1 MPERRR
7 CRALAPALAAPF
19 LFACGGAE
27 VPPVATAGMEPA
39 VAALVENA
47 RAETAADPRD
57 PARRG
62 RLGMILHAHR
72 LAAPAAA
79 AYAEAARLD
88 SSARAW
94 PHLHARLLEAGD
106 PDAALALAEEAL
118 RRDPTASPTL
128 ALRARLL
135 EALGRADEAGAAWE
149 ALRAARPSSIEA
161 ALALGRRDLAAGN
174 LDAAEEAMEAVTG
187 RAPEAAAAWSFLA
200 QIRRRSGD
208 PEGAAEAAARA
219 RAAAR
224 SPSSG
229 AVGDPD
235 PLLTAVEDLRAD
247 AAGREARAR
256 RAAAAGDAETAEAIY
271 RRLIAERPEEPALRY
286 NLGNV
291 LTRRGQPDEAEAAY
305 REALALDPESSPA
318 MANLANLLVRTGR
331 DAEADSLYRRAAEND
346 PTHLP
351 ALLGASSLRFQ
362 RGDLRGAERLLR
374 QALEV
379 APADPGALQGL
390 GQLLA
395 TRGRFDEAAEA
406 LGAALRRTGS
416 APADASRRAGLHFL
430 LADVEAKR
438 GNRSEALRHLGEAE
452 GLGMEVPPAF
462 REALRD
468 PG

>member
-1 MPERRR
+1 MAEG
-7 CRALAPALAAPF
+7 CRGLAPFLAAPL
-19 LFACGGAE
+19 LFACSGAE

-39 VAALVENA
+39 VAALVETV
-47 RAETAADPRD
+47 RTETAADPRD
-57 PARRG
+57 AARWG
-62 RLGMILHAHR
+62 RLGMVLHAHR

-88 SSARAW
+88 RSDRVW
-94 PHLHARLLEAGD
+94 PHLHARLLEAGA
-106 PDAALALAEEAL
+106 PEAALALAEEAL
-118 RRDPTASPTL
+118 RRDPRAAPTL

-135 EALGRADEAGAAWE
+135 DALGQADDAGAAWE
-149 ALRAARPSSIEA
+149 ALRAARPSSVEA
-161 ALALGRRDLAAGN
+161 ALALGRRDLAAGD
-174 LDAAEEAMEAVTG
+174 LDAAAEAMEAVTG

-200 QIRRRSGD
+200 QIRRRNGD
-208 PEGAAEAAARA
+208 PDGAGDAAARA

-235 PLLTAVEDLRAD
+235 PLLAAVEDLRAD

-256 RAAAAGDAETAEAIY
+256 RAAAAGDTETAETIY

-291 LTRRGQPDEAEAAY
+291 LTRRGRPDEAEAAY

-318 MANLANLLVRTGR
+318 MANLANLLVRSGR
-331 DAEADSLYRRAAEND
+331 DAEADALYRRAAGND

-351 ALLGASSLRFQ
+351 TLLGASSLRFQ

-379 APADPGALQGL
+379 APDDPGALQGL

-395 TRGRFDEAAEA
+395 TRGRFEEAAEA
-406 LGAALRRTGS
+406 LGAALRQTGS

-430 LADVEAKR
+430 LADVESKR
-438 GNRSEALRHLGEAE
+438 GNRTEALRHLADAE
-452 GLGMEVPPAF
+452 SLGMEIPPAF

>member
-1 MPERRR
+1 MAEGRRG
-7 CRALAPALAAPF
+7 LAPFLAAPL
-19 LFACGGAE
+19 LFACSGAE

-39 VAALVENA
+39 VAALVETA
-47 RAETAADPRD
+47 RTETAADPRD
-57 PARRG
+57 AARWG
-62 RLGMILHAHR
+62 RLGMVLHAHR

-88 SSARAW
+88 SSDRAW
-94 PHLHARLLEAGD
+94 PHLHARLLEAGT
-106 PDAALALAEEAL
+106 PEAALPLAEEAL
-118 RRDPTASPTL
+118 RRDPRAAPTL

-135 EALGRADEAGAAWE
+135 DALGRTDDAAAAWE

-161 ALALGRRDLAAGN
+161 ALALGRRNLAAGD
-174 LDAAEEAMEAVTG
+174 LDAAAEAMETVTG
-187 RAPEAAAAWSFLA
+187 QAPEAAAAWSFLA
-200 QIRRRSGD
+200 QIRRRNGD
-208 PEGAAEAAARA
+208 PDGAAEAAARA

-224 SPSSG
+224 SPASG

-235 PLLTAVEDLRAD
+235 RLLAAVEDLRAD

-256 RAAAAGDAETAEAIY
+256 RAAAAGDAETAETIY

-291 LTRRGQPDEAEAAY
+291 LTRRGRPDEAEAAY

-318 MANLANLLVRTGR
+318 MANLANLLVRSGR
-331 DAEADSLYRRAAEND
+331 DAEADALYRRAAEND

-351 ALLGASSLRFQ
+351 TLLGASSLRFQ

-379 APADPGALQGL
+379 APDDPGALQGL

-395 TRGRFDEAAEA
+395 TRGRFEEAAEA
-406 LGAALRRTGS
+406 LGAALRQTGS

-430 LADVEAKR
+430 LADVESKR
-438 GNRSEALRHLGEAE
+438 GNRTEALRHLADAE
-452 GLGMEVPPAF
+452 SLGMEIPPAF

>member
-1 MPERRR
+1 MIERRR
-7 CRALAPALAAPF
+7 GRALAPFLAAPL
-19 LFACGGAE
+19 LFACSGAE

-39 VAALVENA
+39 VAALVETA
-47 RAETAADPRD
+47 RTETAADPRD
-57 PARRG
+57 AARWG
-62 RLGMILHAHR
+62 RLGMVLHAHR

-88 SSARAW
+88 SSDRAW
-94 PHLHARLLEAGD
+94 PHLHARLLEAGT
-106 PDAALALAEEAL
+106 PEAALALAEEAL
-118 RRDPTASPTL
+118 RRDPRAAPTL

-135 EALGRADEAGAAWE
+135 DALGRTDAAAAWE

-161 ALALGRRDLAAGN
+161 ALALGRRDLAAGH
-174 LDAAEEAMEAVTG
+174 LEAAAEAMETVTG

-200 QIRRRSGD
+200 QIRRRNGD

-224 SPSSG
+224 SPASG

-235 PLLTAVEDLRAD
+235 RLLAAVEDLRAD

-256 RAAAAGDAETAEAIY
+256 RAAAAGDTETAEAIY

-291 LTRRGQPDEAEAAY
+291 LTRRGRPDEAETAY

-331 DAEADSLYRRAAEND
+331 DAEADALYRRAAEND
-346 PTHLP
+346 PAHLP
-351 ALLGASSLRFQ
+351 TLLGASSLRFQ

-379 APADPGALQGL
+379 APDDPGALQGF

-395 TRGRFDEAAEA
+395 TRGRFEEAAEA
-406 LGAALRRTGS
+406 LGAALRQTGS

-430 LADVEAKR
+430 LADVESKR
-438 GNRSEALRHLGEAE
+438 GNRTEALRHLADAE
-452 GLGMEVPPAF
+452 NLGMEIPPAF
-462 REALRD
+462 RQALRD